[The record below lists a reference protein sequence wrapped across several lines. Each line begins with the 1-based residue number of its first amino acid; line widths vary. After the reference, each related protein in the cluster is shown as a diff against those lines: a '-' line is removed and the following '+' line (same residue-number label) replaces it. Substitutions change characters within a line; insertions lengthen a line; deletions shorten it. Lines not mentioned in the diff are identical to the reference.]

1 MGFFAKA
8 RALIFLSA
16 ENNHNFFFVLTYRQ
30 SMQISM
36 DVLVDHHIGLFEH
49 VRFGYW
55 ALSATGMVGR
65 FPRIHQFVLC
75 CTFHLWDVF
84 EDVQSWLSSK
94 LMNDEFFRPLWVDNF
109 ENQKK
114 CKKYWKIC
122 FLMIIWLRLYLR
134 LLFKI
139 THSVQQS
146 CII

>member
-1 MGFFAKA
+1 MKFLAPRGAALFKN
-8 RALIFLSA
+8 RSDQTMLSCSENKHLLIFL
-16 ENNHNFFFVLTYRQ
+16 FFRQ

-75 CTFHLWDVF
+75 CTFHLWDVS

-94 LMNDEFFRPLWVDNF
+94 LMNGEFFRPLWAVED
-109 ENQKK
+109 KK
-114 CKKYWKIC
+114 TKKSAKTIGKYVNSLWS
-122 FLMIIWLRLYLR
+122 FWLRL
-134 LLFKI
+134 
-139 THSVQQS
+139 
-146 CII
+146 